1 MFLSFGLNTL
11 LTFLTIVLFS
21 FGANAFYNEKL
32 PPEDCTKFVMSALT
46 QSEQLFKSVDKGDI
60 QASKYWRKALGET
73 AIIYQ
78 AFCKK

>member
-1 MFLSFGLNTL
+1 MAQT
-11 LTFLTIVLFS
+11 
-21 FGANAFYNEKL
+21 
-32 PPEDCTKFVMSALT
+32 LT